1 VHISPWPSTE
11 LIGFSDNSLL
21 KPAAASLILIRKA
34 KSDAKLSMKAEIK
47 TAKLSGPKNQL
58 DKLAKDL
65 RAAGKI
71 QELIVIEAPEISLSD
86 LEFVLEG

>member
-1 VHISPWPSTE
+1 
-11 LIGFSDNSLL
+11 LL
-21 KPAAASLILIRKA
+21 KPAAAALILIRKA
-34 KSDAKLSMKAEIK
+34 KSDAKLSMKAEIR
-47 TAKLSGPKNQL
+47 TVKLSGPRVEI

-71 QELIVIEAPEISLSD
+71 HELILLEAPEISLSD